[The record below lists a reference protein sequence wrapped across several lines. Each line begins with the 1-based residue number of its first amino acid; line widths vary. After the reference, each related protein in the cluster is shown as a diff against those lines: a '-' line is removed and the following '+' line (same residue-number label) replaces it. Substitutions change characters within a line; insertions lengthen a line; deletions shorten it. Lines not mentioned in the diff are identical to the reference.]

1 LVATL
6 SELAVVAALKLLV
19 ALVEHLG
26 LEHLQGVLQ
35 VLLDKVDK
43 VVHGSMLQAAVVAV
57 ATTAA
62 EAAETTDVA
71 LAPMAVVV
79 ALLVRA

>member
-1 LVATL
+1 
-6 SELAVVAALKLLV
+6 
-19 ALVEHLG
+19 
-26 LEHLQGVLQ
+26 
-35 VLLDKVDK
+35 LDKVDK